1 MRIEV
6 AGAQITDAVVEVLDT
21 LQNQTELTREYLQ
34 VLDEVTR
41 AVILDISGVDEEA
54 DSRTLSRLRV
64 LQMIR
69 RDIITLSMPPDVDD
83 PANDTT
89 AMQL

>member
-6 AGAQITDAVVEVLDT
+6 GGAQVTDAVVEVLDT
-21 LQNQTELTREYLQ
+21 LQNQQELSKTYLR

-41 AVILDISGVDEEA
+41 TIILDISGDEEDDVA
-54 DSRTLSRLRV
+54 VMARLRT

-69 RDIITLSMPPDVDD
+69 RDLMTLSTPPDVDD
-83 PANDTT
+83 PANDTPT
-89 AMQL
+89 AQL